1 MPITDIN
8 HYLVRAGDLERSRR
22 FYVEVLGF
30 GELPRPDF
38 PFPGYWLG
46 VNGGIQ
52 IHLAPDD
59 IPNRELY
66 FLGTPAGAA
75 GDNSGA
81 IDHVAFLATDP
92 KGMVERLR
100 AQGVAFRSRFL
111 SASQLY
117 QLFVADP
124 DGITIELNFNGVADV
139 SAWDDAEDYAKMVRV
154 AGT

>member
-1 MPITDIN
+1 MPVTDTN
-8 HYLVRAGDLERSRR
+8 HTPMRGPAAEASRH
-22 FYVEVLGF
+22 FYVDVLGF
-30 GELPRPDF
+30 QQVPRPDF

-75 GDNSGA
+75 KVNSGA
-81 IDHVAFLATDP
+81 IDHVAFLASGP
-92 KGMVERLR
+92 QEMVEHLKSK
-100 AQGVAFRSRFL
+100 GVVFRSRFL
-111 SASQLY
+111 SASNLY

-124 DGITIELNFNGVADV
+124 NGITIELNFNGVADV
-139 SAWDDAEDYAKMVRV
+139 SAWDDGEDYAKMVRV
-154 AGT
+154 E